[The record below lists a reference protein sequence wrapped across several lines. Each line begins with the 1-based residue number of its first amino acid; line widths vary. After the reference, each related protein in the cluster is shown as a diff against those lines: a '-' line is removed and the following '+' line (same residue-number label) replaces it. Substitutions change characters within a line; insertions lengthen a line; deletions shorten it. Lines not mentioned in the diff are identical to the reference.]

1 MAQSGATAEHGVWSL
16 EEIPVMKKISL
27 VLILCFCERLF
38 PTVSLDHL
46 FYFLGK
52 SYTAF
57 FFGNKRKKW
66 GFRTEKNDMNAG
78 ITSSHDSN
86 THSSIL
92 LNV

>member
-1 MAQSGATAEHGVWSL
+1 MAQRGAMAEHGVWSL
-16 EEIPVMKKISL
+16 EEISVMKKISL

-57 FFGNKRKKW
+57 FFGKKGKKV
-66 GFRTEKNDMNAG
+66 GF
-78 ITSSHDSN
+78 
-86 THSSIL
+86 
-92 LNV
+92 